1 VIDELLP
8 GDQVAHTATRRLG
21 HVLELGTRWYGLT
34 VALVRYDE
42 PAMLGFP
49 IDTRWVPRTL
59 LRRVDPVPD

>member
-1 VIDELLP
+1 MIDELLP

-42 PAMLGFP
+42 PPMEGWP
-49 IDTRWVPRTL
+49 IDTRWVPRNC
-59 LRRVDPVPD
+59 LRRVDPVP